1 MRDEYKSREL
11 INRLA
16 MQLARGTGPT
26 EVSGITKRH
35 IAEGTSGSIND
46 YERFSQ
52 SFNVGPT
59 KEQELL
65 RMASGY
71 PEGDYGFERQISSQ
85 FRGMENEILRD
96 MFSTVFRDK
105 QGNVSTMFPETKVTA
120 KAHDAIDK
128 EMSINDLVSLLGR
141 EYKY

>member
-1 MRDEYKSREL
+1 MDEYKSREL

-16 MQLARGTGPT
+16 MQLAGGTGPT

-35 IAEGTSGSIND
+35 IADGTSGRIND

-71 PEGDYGFERQISSQ
+71 PEGDYGFERQIFSRN
-85 FRGMENEILRD
+85 RGMDNQSLRD
-96 MFSTVFRDK
+96 VFSTIFRDK

-120 KAHDAIDK
+120 KAHDAINE
-128 EMSINDLVSLLGR
+128 EMSLNDLVGLLGR